1 MSPAELPLL
10 NIVATLRSPF
20 YFLLS
25 NLIGVSNMITFRM
38 KTHIIFASIL
48 IFASSFLFF
57 KKEKPVFYIIGD
69 STVKNGDGT
78 GKNNQMGWG
87 TVITPFFDTTR
98 IDVRNHAIGG
108 RSSRTFIT
116 EGRWDKILATLKKD
130 DYVIMQ
136 FGHNDAGPLDD
147 TARARGTIRGI
158 SEDSAEIY
166 NSIRKINEVVHSYG
180 WYMRRYVRETKARG
194 AIPIVCSLIP
204 RENWKDGKVI
214 RAADSYALW
223 AKQIAEQEGAYFID
237 LNERIAVKYE
247 ELGEQEV
254 HNFFPADHTH
264 TNLEG
269 AKLNAEIVANELKKI
284 NPGKINQYMT
294 K

>member
-1 MSPAELPLL
+1 MNKL
-10 NIVATLRSPF
+10 ITI
-20 YFLLS
+20 LS
-25 NLIGVSNMITFRM
+25 VF
-38 KTHIIFASIL
+38 IISV
-48 IFASSFLFF
+48 SFLTL
-57 KKEKPVFYIIGD
+57 KKGKPVFYIIGD

-87 TVITPFFDTTR
+87 TVITPFFDTAK

-116 EGRWDKILATLKKD
+116 DGRWNTILVAIKKG

-136 FGHNDAGPLDD
+136 FGHNDASPLDD
-147 TARARGTIRGI
+147 TARARGTIKGI
-158 SEDSAEIY
+158 GEDSTEIY
-166 NSIRKINEVVHSYG
+166 NPIRKIKEVVHSYG
-180 WYMRRYVRETKARG
+180 WYMRKYVRETKAKG
-194 AIPIVCSLIP
+194 AIPIVCSLVP

-214 RAADSYALW
+214 RSSDSYGLW

-237 LNERIAVKYE
+237 LNELIATKYE
-247 ELGEQEV
+247 EMGEQEV
-254 HNFFPADHTH
+254 HKFFPADHTH

-269 AKLNAEIVANELKKI
+269 AKLNAEIVASALKKI
-284 NPGKINQYMT
+284 NPEKIKKYMS